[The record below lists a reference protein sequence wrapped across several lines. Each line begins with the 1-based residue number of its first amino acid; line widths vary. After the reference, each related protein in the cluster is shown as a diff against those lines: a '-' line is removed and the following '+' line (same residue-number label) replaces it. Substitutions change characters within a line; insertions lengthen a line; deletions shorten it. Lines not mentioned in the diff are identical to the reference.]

1 METQRAQPMEAPLL
15 AAIPPRSADD
25 RAPSADA
32 ILDAFLGYV
41 TDKGLSLYPA
51 QEEAILELLAG
62 KNVILNTPTGSGK
75 SLVATAVHF
84 QAIARGERTFYTSPI
99 KALDSE
105 KFFDLCRELGA
116 ENVGM
121 MTGDATVNRDAK
133 VVCCTAEI
141 LSSIALTE
149 GGKAD
154 IDHVV
159 MDEFHYYG
167 DRDRGVAWQVPLLTL
182 PQARFLLMSA
192 TLGKMDFFVEELTRR
207 TGRETALV
215 ASTTRPVPLDFS
227 YAETPLHETIAK
239 LIATGRAP
247 VYLVNFT
254 QRACA
259 EVAQSLLSTDF
270 ASKDH
275 KKAIT
280 AAMVGA
286 RFPSPYGREVQKLL
300 RHGVGIHH
308 AGLLPRYRLLVEK
321 LAQAGML
328 HVICGTD
335 TLGVGVNVPIRT
347 VLFTQLCKFDGEK
360 SAILSARDF
369 HQISGRAG
377 RKGFDDVGYVVAQA
391 PEHVIENLKLEAKA
405 GDDPSKKR
413 KIVKRKPPE
422 RGYVHWD
429 RNTLDRLIAA
439 PPEPLQSRFA
449 ISHAM
454 LLSVLDR
461 DDGCRALKSLV
472 RDCHETP
479 ASKRAIR
486 KKGFVDLRALLEV
499 GVVRFAERSDGRGKR
514 VVVADDLQRDFSI
527 HHALAFYLLD
537 VVERLDRAS
546 PTYALDVLTLCE
558 SIVDDPEVILRKQVD
573 IAKTRKMAE
582 MKAAG
587 VEYDERIAEL
597 EKITYPKPNAALIY
611 ATFDEFAR
619 VHPWVAHQNIR
630 PKSIAR
636 EMIESFLS
644 FDEYIKEYDLQR
656 SEGTLLRY
664 LSEVTRVVEQT
675 VPPATRDEAFDD
687 LAAQLRAIVRGVD
700 DSLIEEWQRIRDA
713 AEGAPI
719 VAIVEGEA
727 APIVHDFTADRRAF
741 VAGVRNETFRFV
753 RALAAKDYALAASIV
768 ADETSDWTVEKL
780 TDAMRAFW
788 SEHSTLRIDAGARAP
803 AALRWTVSEDAD
815 RWSLEQTIFD
825 GEGDDDWVA
834 RFTLSIARCREQ
846 RRVALGLIELTAG

>member
-1 METQRAQPMEAPLL
+1 MDSPAVSEAASTPGSKKQDAPLL
-15 AAIPPRSADD
+15 AAIPPRGVDGSRPD
-25 RAPSADA
+25 ADA

-41 TDKGLSLYPA
+41 ASKGLTLYPA

-99 KALDSE
+99 KALVSE

-121 MTGDATVNRDAK
+121 MTGDATVNRDAL

-141 LSSIALTE
+141 LASIALSE
-149 GGKAD
+149 GSRAPVG
-154 IDHVV
+154 HVV

-167 DRDRGVAWQVPLLTL
+167 DRDRGVAWQVPLLAL
-182 PQARFLLMSA
+182 PQARFVLMSA

-215 ASTTRPVPLDFS
+215 ASTTRPVPLEFS
-227 YAETPLHETIAK
+227 YAETPLHETIAS
-239 LIATGRAP
+239 LITRGRAP

-275 KKAIT
+275 KKAIA
-280 AAMVGA
+280 AAMIGA

-300 RHGVGIHH
+300 RHGIGIHH

-360 SAILSARDF
+360 SAILTARDF

-377 RKGFDDVGYVVAQA
+377 RKGFDDIGYVVAQA
-391 PEHVIENLKLEAKA
+391 PEHVVDNLRMETKA
-405 GDDPSKKR
+405 GDDPAKKR

-429 RNTLDRLIAA
+429 RNTFDRLIAA

-479 ASKRAIR
+479 SSKRAIR
-486 KKGFVDLRALLEV
+486 KKAFVDLRSLLEV
-499 GVVRFAERSDGRGKR
+499 GVVRIGDRLDQSRGGRGKR
-514 VVVADDLQRDFSI
+514 VFVADDLQHDFSI

-537 VVERLDRAS
+537 VVERLDRQS
-546 PTYALDVLTLCE
+546 PTYALDLLTLCE
-558 SIVDDPEVILRKQVD
+558 SIVEDPEVILRKQVD
-573 IAKTRKMAE
+573 ALKTRKMAE

-587 VEYDERIAEL
+587 IEYDERIAEL
-597 EKITYPKPNAALIY
+597 EKITYPKPNAELIY

-619 VHPWVAHQNIR
+619 LHPWVAHRNIR

-636 EMIESFLS
+636 EMVESFLS

-656 SEGTLLRY
+656 NEGTLLRY
-664 LSEVTRVVEQT
+664 LSEVVRIVEQT
-675 VPPATRDEAFDD
+675 VPPAARDEAFDD
-687 LAAQLRAIVRGVD
+687 LAADLRAIVRGVD
-700 DSLIEEWQRIRDA
+700 
-713 AEGAPI
+713 
-719 VAIVEGEA
+719 
-727 APIVHDFTADRRAF
+727 
-741 VAGVRNETFRFV
+741 
-753 RALAAKDYALAASIV
+753 
-768 ADETSDWTVEKL
+768 
-780 TDAMRAFW
+780 
-788 SEHSTLRIDAGARAP
+788 
-803 AALRWTVSEDAD
+803 
-815 RWSLEQTIFD
+815 
-825 GEGDDDWVA
+825 
-834 RFTLSIARCREQ
+834 
-846 RRVALGLIELTAG
+846 